1 MFSWLC
7 SRVGQWWRRQPREAR
22 IQPDAFFT
30 DPAVVEDDYGRMQQE
45 PAGRW

>member
-7 SRVGQWWRRQPREAR
+7 SRLGQWWRQQWPAR
-22 IQPDAFFT
+22 TAPDAFFT
-30 DPAVVEDDYGRMQQE
+30 DPAVVEDDYGRMKPE

>member
-1 MFSWLC
+1 MFSWLR
-7 SRVGQWWRRQPREAR
+7 SRVGWRWRKRRPAR

-30 DPAVVEDDYGRMQQE
+30 DPAVVEDDYGRMKPE

>member
-7 SRVGQWWRRQPREAR
+7 SRAVRWWRRPAR
-22 IQPDAFFT
+22 IAPDAFFT
-30 DPAVVEDDYGRMQQE
+30 DPAVVEDDYGRMKRE

>member
-1 MFSWLC
+1 MFSWLR
-7 SRVGQWWRRQPREAR
+7 SRVGRWRRQRPAG

-30 DPAVVEDDYGRMQQE
+30 DPAVVEDDYGRMKPE